1 MQERHV
7 VRRFLVVAIL
17 AGVAACSPDTNR
29 PPVARLSVSPR
40 YVTAGQETV
49 VTLDG
54 RRSCDEIDYPE
65 SCDKT
70 AEGSGPPLTCP
81 GGLSYAWSLDVPFTP
96 VAGAAALAQP
106 KLDVTVTL
114 DRPATV
120 TLTVTDCDQRAVTTQ
135 TQVGIT
141 LPYPGADAGV
151 P

>member
-1 MQERHV
+1 MRLGPV
-7 VRRFLVVAIL
+7 VVLGTL
-17 AGVAACSPDTNR
+17 LLLPAGCTPDDNR

-49 VTLDG
+49 LTLDG

-70 AEGSGPPLTCP
+70 AEGSGPLSTCP
-81 GGLSYAWSLDVPFTP
+81 GGLAYTWAMDVPFTP
-96 VAGAAALAQP
+96 EGGASLTAP
-106 KLDVTVTL
+106 KLDVRVTL

-120 TLTVTDCDQRAVTTQ
+120 TLTVTDCDGRAVTTS
-135 TQVGIT
+135 TQVGII

>member
-1 MQERHV
+1 MQIGSRMLACALL
-7 VRRFLVVAIL
+7 LVAPGC
-17 AGVAACSPDTNR
+17 AQDDNR

-40 YVTAGQETV
+40 YVPVGQETV
-49 VTLDG
+49 LTLDG

-81 GGLSYAWSLDVPFTP
+81 GGLSYAWSMDVPFTP
-96 VAGAAALAQP
+96 VDGASLTAP
-106 KLDVTVTL
+106 RLDVRVTL

-120 TLTVTDCDQRAVTTQ
+120 KLTVTDCDQRAVTTQ

-141 LPYPGADAGV
+141 LPYPDADAGV